1 VGQPRAGPHSL
12 TDRAAKCFSLRKAN
26 TGLLTGFHLTRGA
39 LRRHEKSTA
48 TGVLSLEFVF
58 GGMLHLNW
66 TWLLLR
72 GAIGLGI
79 IGLLFSSQ
87 RFWYRAIWRMTS
99 NWGSQGLRVAARLL
113 YVTVLLMI
121 IAATADGFRM
131 GHGHII
137 PRATM
142 ITVFAGLWFFSALFA
157 YLAVLLVRGID
168 RIWAWLRA
176 AYKLKK
182 NPAPQQG
189 ATSLSASHTLN
200 APASAAAELISNPS
214 RRYFFKTAT
223 ALAGA
228 GPFLTAVYG
237 FAAERLDY
245 QVRRVDVAMP
255 NLPAGLEGMKI
266 VQISDIHLSSYMPR
280 LQVRRAVSMANDL
293 GADLALVTGDFIT
306 GAGDPIADCIDEI
319 RELRVPLGVWGC
331 NGNHEIYARAEDTAQ
346 FLFAQAGMKLLRQEN
361 AEVHFNG
368 ASFNLIGVDYQR
380 ERTTGGRRVQVL
392 QNVEPLVRRDM
403 PNILMSH
410 NPNSFNR
417 AAELG
422 IELTLAGHTH
432 GGQIQVE
439 ILDHRLS
446 PARFITDYVAG
457 LYQRPMFAPAPN
469 DRAATPGSKFD
480 VSHGS
485 LFPNRSSA
493 LASIYVNR
501 GLGTVGAPVRL
512 GVPPEITL
520 LTLRRA

>member
-1 VGQPRAGPHSL
+1 L
-12 TDRAAKCFSLRKAN
+12 LRIVI
-26 TGLLTGFHLTRGA
+26 
-39 LRRHEKSTA
+39 
-48 TGVLSLEFVF
+48 GVSILSL
-58 GGMLHLNW
+58 
-66 TWLLLR
+66 
-72 GAIGLGI
+72 
-79 IGLLFSSQ
+79 LFFSQ
-87 RFWYRAIWRMTS
+87 RFWYRAIWRATS
-99 NWGSQGLRVAARLL
+99 NWGSQGLRVAARLV
-113 YVTVLLMI
+113 YVTLLLLI
-121 IAATADGFRM
+121 IGAMADGFRM
-131 GHGHII
+131 G
-137 PRATM
+137 RAHM
-142 ITVFAGLWFFSALFA
+142 ISSINVITVFAGLWFFSALFA
-157 YLAVLLVRGID
+157 YFAVKLVGGID

-176 AYKLKK
+176 AYQLKT
-182 NPAPQQG
+182 NRLASPATALPY
-189 ATSLSASHTLN
+189 S
-200 APASAAAELISNPS
+200 AAELIPDPS

-228 GPFLTAVYG
+228 GPFLTAMYG

-245 QVRRVDVAMP
+245 QVHRVEIPIP

-280 LQVRRAVSMANDL
+280 REVRRAVNMANDL
-293 GADLALVTGDFIT
+293 DADLALVTGDFIT
-306 GAGDPIADCIDEI
+306 GAGDPIADCIDEVKG
-319 RELRVPLGVWGC
+319 LRAPLGVWGC
-331 NGNHEIYARAEDTAQ
+331 NGNHEIYARAEETAQ
-346 FLFAQAGMKLLRQEN
+346 YLFAQAGMRLLRSEN
-361 AEVHFNG
+361 AQLTFQG

-380 ERTTGGRRVQVL
+380 ERTNGGRRVQLL
-392 QNVEPLVRRDM
+392 QNVGPLVRQDM

-410 NPNSFNR
+410 NPNAFNR

-422 IELTLAGHTH
+422 VELTLSGHTH

-469 DRAATPGSKFD
+469 DRASSAGTAFETSP
-480 VSHGS
+480 GS

-520 LTLRRA
+520 LTLHRA

>member
-1 VGQPRAGPHSL
+1 MRVLVRL
-12 TDRAAKCFSLRKAN
+12 IYV
-26 TGLLTGFHLTRGA
+26 GLL
-39 LRRHEKSTA
+39 
-48 TGVLSLEFVF
+48 VLIV
-58 GGMLHLNW
+58 
-66 TWLLLR
+66 
-72 GAIGLGI
+72 
-79 IGLLFSSQ
+79 
-87 RFWYRAIWRMTS
+87 
-99 NWGSQGLRVAARLL
+99 VAA
-113 YVTVLLMI
+113 
-121 IAATADGFRM
+121 ADGFRSGRS
-131 GHGHII
+131 GHLLSGVNL
-137 PRATM
+137 

-157 YLAVLLVRGID
+157 YLAVKLVGGLD
-168 RIWAWLRA
+168 RIWGWLRSA
-176 AYKLKK
+176 NRVKADA
-182 NPAPQQG
+182 NASG
-189 ATSLSASHTLN
+189 SGAATSA
-200 APASAAAELISNPS
+200 ASAAPYSTAPAAVEIISDPS

-245 QVRRVDVAMP
+245 KVHRVEVPLP

-306 GAGDPIADCIDEI
+306 GASDPIADCIDEV
-319 RELRVPLGVWGC
+319 RGLRAPLGVWGC
-331 NGNHEIYARAEDTAQ
+331 NGNHEIYARAEEAAQ
-346 FLFAQAGMKLLRQEN
+346 YLFAQAGMKLLRSEN
-361 AEVHFNG
+361 AQLTFND

-380 ERTTGGRRVQVL
+380 ERTIGGRRVQLL
-392 QNVEPLVRRDM
+392 QQVEPLVRRDM
-403 PNILMSH
+403 PNLLMSH
-410 NPNSFNR
+410 NPNAFNR
-417 AAELG
+417 AAEMG
-422 IELTLAGHTH
+422 VELTLAGHTH

-457 LYQRPMFAPAPN
+457 LYHRPMFAPAPN
-469 DRAATPGSKFD
+469 DRASKGSAFEA
-480 VSHGS
+480 SPGS
-485 LFPNRSSA
+485 LFPNRTGA

>member
-1 VGQPRAGPHSL
+1 
-12 TDRAAKCFSLRKAN
+12 
-26 TGLLTGFHLTRGA
+26 
-39 LRRHEKSTA
+39 
-48 TGVLSLEFVF
+48 
-58 GGMLHLNW
+58 LNW

-72 GAIGLGI
+72 IVIGLSI
-79 IGLLFSSQ
+79 LTLLFFSQ
-87 RFWYRAIWRMTS
+87 RFWYRAIWRTTS
-99 NWGSQGLRVAARLL
+99 NWGSQRLRVAARLI
-113 YVTVLLMI
+113 YVTLLLLI
-121 IAATADGFRM
+121 IGAMADAFRM
-131 GHGHII
+131 GRGHII
-137 PRATM
+137 SSINV

-157 YLAVLLVRGID
+157 YFAVKLVGGID

-176 AYKLKK
+176 AYQLKT
-182 NPAPQQG
+182 NP
-189 ATSLSASHTLN
+189 SASLVC
-200 APASAAAELISNPS
+200 APPATAVPYSASPAAAAERIPDPS

-228 GPFLTAVYG
+228 GPFLTAMYG

-245 QVRRVDVAMP
+245 QVRRVEVPIP

-280 LQVRRAVSMANDL
+280 LQVRRAVHMANDL

-306 GAGDPIADCIDEI
+306 GAGDPIADCIDEVKG
-319 RELRVPLGVWGC
+319 LRAPLGVWGC

-346 FLFAQAGMKLLRQEN
+346 SLFAQAGMKLLRSEN
-361 AEVHFNG
+361 AQLTFQG

-380 ERTTGGRRVQVL
+380 ERTNGGRRVQLL

-403 PNILMSH
+403 PNVLMSH
-410 NPNSFNR
+410 NPNAFNR

-469 DRAATPGSKFD
+469 DRASSAGSAFETD
-480 VSHGS
+480 HGS
-485 LFPNRSSA
+485 LFPNRSSD

-520 LTLRRA
+520 LTLCRA

>member
-1 VGQPRAGPHSL
+1 
-12 TDRAAKCFSLRKAN
+12 
-26 TGLLTGFHLTRGA
+26 
-39 LRRHEKSTA
+39 
-48 TGVLSLEFVF
+48 
-58 GGMLHLNW
+58 LNW
-66 TWLLLR
+66 TWLLVR
-72 GAIGLGI
+72 SAIGLGVL
-79 IGLLFSSQ
+79 GLLFFSQ

-99 NWGSQGLRVAARLL
+99 NWGSQGLRVAVRLI
-113 YVTVLLMI
+113 YVTLLLLI
-121 IAATADGFRM
+121 IGAMADGFRL
-131 GHGHII
+131 GRAHII
-137 PRATM
+137 SGINV

-157 YLAVLLVRGID
+157 YMAVKLVRGLD
-168 RIWAWLRA
+168 RVWAWLRA
-176 AYKLKK
+176 TRPPRTNSVAS
-182 NPAPQQG
+182 PVSAATAGSWPQASAP
-189 ATSLSASHTLN
+189 
-200 APASAAAELISNPS
+200 AAAELISDPS

-245 QVRRVDVAMP
+245 QVHRVEVPMP

-280 LQVRRAVSMANDL
+280 LQVRRAVNMANDL

-306 GAGDPIADCIDEI
+306 GAGDPIADCIDEVSG
-319 RELRVPLGVWGC
+319 LRAPLGVWGC

-346 FLFAQAGMKLLRQEN
+346 FLFAQAGMKLLRSEN
-361 AEVHFNG
+361 AQIMFNG
-368 ASFNLIGVDYQR
+368 NSFNLIGVDYQR
-380 ERTTGGRRVQVL
+380 ERTTGGRRMQLL
-392 QNVEPLVRRDM
+392 QRVEPLVRRDM
-403 PNILMSH
+403 PNILLSH
-410 NPNSFNR
+410 NPNAFNR

-457 LYQRPMFAPAPN
+457 LYRRPMFAPAPN
-469 DRAATPGSKFD
+469 DRAATPGSAFETN
-480 VSHGS
+480 HGT
-485 LFPNRSSA
+485 LFPNRPSA